1 MFFWA
6 FGDNGGNSCWNAYLD
21 PRNCYTPLFLAP
33 DSVTAAKHMEAIRD
47 GVQDY
52 EILKMLQ
59 RFAKTE
65 KGEQRAEAE
74 KLLTEGLKK
83 VMEPIGVNELS
94 WHVDKDRTLADR
106 LREQAIRL
114 MVAPPKGFN
123 PFFPAFKELPII
135 H

>member
-1 MFFWA
+1 
-6 FGDNGGNSCWNAYLD
+6 L
-21 PRNCYTPLFLAP
+21 
-33 DSVTAAKHMEAIRD
+33 
-47 GVQDY
+47 
-52 EILKMLQ
+52 
-59 RFAKTE
+59 
-65 KGEQRAEAE
+65 
-74 KLLTEGLKK
+74 
-83 VMEPIGVNELS
+83 EPIGINELS

>member
-1 MFFWA
+1 
-6 FGDNGGNSCWNAYLD
+6 
-21 PRNCYTPLFLAP
+21 
-33 DSVTAAKHMEAIRD
+33 MEAIRD

-65 KGEQRAEAE
+65 KGERQAEAE

-83 VMEPIGVNELS
+83 VLEPIGINELS

-123 PFFPAFKELPII
+123 PFFPEFKELPII